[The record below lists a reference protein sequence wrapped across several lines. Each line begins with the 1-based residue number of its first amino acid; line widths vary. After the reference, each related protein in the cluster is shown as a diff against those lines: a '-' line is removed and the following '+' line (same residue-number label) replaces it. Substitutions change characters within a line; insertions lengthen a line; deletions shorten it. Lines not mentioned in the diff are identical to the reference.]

1 MTPPLLVV
9 EDLAFGHGRR
19 PVGSGLSFTVAG
31 GEALALLGPNGSGK
45 TTLFRTVLGLLPAL
59 GGTVRLAGE
68 DIAGWSPERRARA
81 FGYVPQAAPGFF
93 PFSVLET
100 VVMGRTARLG
110 LFAAP
115 AADDW
120 ALGRRILAELGIAH
134 LAERDCTRISGGER
148 QLALVAR
155 ALAQEPRV
163 LVLDEPTASLDYGN
177 QQLVLDVVAELRG
190 RGLAILLS
198 THHPDHAFA
207 CASHAALLK
216 DGRLTGFGPVDS
228 VVTGGSLSRL
238 YGIAIEV
245 VGVGGRRVCMRG
257 APAGPAAA

>member
-9 EDLAFGHGRR
+9 ADLAFGHGRR

-120 ALGRRILAELGIAH
+120 ALCRRILAE
-134 LAERDCTRISGGER
+134 
-148 QLALVAR
+148 QVAYCGAR
-155 ALAQEPRV
+155 LCKLPRTS
-163 LVLDEPTASLDYGN
+163 PTAGCTAHGS
-177 QQLVLDVVAELRG
+177 A
-190 RGLAILLS
+190 
-198 THHPDHAFA
+198 
-207 CASHAALLK
+207 AS
-216 DGRLTGFGPVDS
+216 S
-228 VVTGGSLSRL
+228 
-238 YGIAIEV
+238 
-245 VGVGGRRVCMRG
+245 GRR
-257 APAGPAAA
+257 